1 VSSSPLGPL
10 LRKLQSATIGKPK
23 VAPDSAERGRL
34 EAEYQARRQQLEE
47 DMRQRSAELARREDF
62 LQRVTD
68 TLPGMVAYWSR
79 DGFCEFANAAYCAWF
94 GRSREEM
101 LGLHARDMLGDEE
114 YTRGRPMIE
123 TVIAGQSHQIERRL
137 TNQQGEVR
145 HFFSHYIPNWRDGQV
160 HGFFIM
166 QTDVTPI
173 KEAELQLRDN
183 TAELVRA
190 EQFARTIA
198 ENMPGR
204 VIYWDRDLRCR
215 YANQRFFDW
224 LGKGRDEVIDNSFE
238 QVLGKELLANRRPR
252 IDAVLAGEPQV
263 FEREELGRDG
273 RIHFTWVHYVPERRA
288 GEVMGFFVI
297 VHEITE
303 LKEAQRQLQVLNH
316 TLAQARDAAD
326 SASRAKSEFL
336 ANMSHE
342 IRTPMNTV
350 LGMTRLLQR
359 GQLNAEQSDSVA
371 KINDASR
378 HLLSIINDILDLSKI
393 EAGRLRLE
401 RMNFPLSAVL
411 DQVRSL
417 ILEQAQ
423 AKGLAVELDSDDT
436 PQWLIGDPTRLR
448 QALLNYA
455 ANAAKFTERGHVR
468 IRARLLRRD
477 AQRVLVRFEVQDSG
491 PGVQPELLPRLFSA
505 FEQGDSS
512 TTRRYGGTGLGL
524 AVTRRLAALM
534 GGDSGADSRLGEG
547 STFWFTAQLEVGR
560 EGAQMSEASVRAGAP
575 EAMLREQHR
584 GSLILLAED
593 HPVNCE
599 IAKAFLEAVGLK
611 IDVATDGVQA
621 VTMASAT
628 DYAAV
633 LMDVQMPVL
642 DGLDATRAI
651 RNLAGR
657 DRTPILAMTANA
669 YDDDRA
675 LCLQAGMDD
684 FLAKPVEPAQ
694 LYSVLLRWLSRP
706 GNPGTMA
713 ARDSHA

>member
-1 VSSSPLGPL
+1 M
-10 LRKLQSATIGKPK
+10 RKLQSATIGKPK
-23 VAPDSAERGRL
+23 VAQGSAERAQL
-34 EAEYQARRQQLEE
+34 EAEFQARRQQLEDE
-47 DMRQRSAELARREDF
+47 MRQRSAELARREDF

-68 TLPGMVAYWSR
+68 TLPGMVAYWNR

-94 GRSREEM
+94 GRSRDEM
-101 LGLHARDMLGDEE
+101 FGLHARDILGEADH
-114 YTRGRPMIE
+114 TRLRPMIE
-123 TVIAGQSHQIERRL
+123 TVFAGQSHQIERTL
-137 TNQQGEVR
+137 TSPQGEVR

-160 HGFFIM
+160 HGFFVM
-166 QTDVTPI
+166 QSDVTPI
-173 KEAELQLRDN
+173 KEAELQLRHN
-183 TAELVRA
+183 TAELMRA

-224 LGKGRDEVIDNSFE
+224 LGKGRDDVLGGAFE
-238 QVLGKELLANRRPR
+238 QVLGKELFANREPR
-252 IDAVLAGEPQV
+252 IRAVLTGEPQV

-273 RIHFTWVHYVPERRA
+273 RIHFTWVHYVPERRD

-326 SASRAKSEFL
+326 SANRAKSEFL

-350 LGMTRLLQR
+350 LGVTRLLQR
-359 GQLNAEQSDSVA
+359 SQLNAEQSDNVA
-371 KINDASR
+371 KISDASR

-393 EAGRLRLE
+393 EAGHLRLE
-401 RMNFPLSAVL
+401 RVNFPLSAVL

-423 AKGLAVELDSDDT
+423 AKGLAVELDGDDT
-436 PQWLIGDPTRLR
+436 PHWLIGDPTRLR

-455 ANAAKFTERGHVR
+455 ANAAKFTERGHIR

-477 AQRVLVRFEVQDSG
+477 AQQLLVRFEVQDSG

-534 GGDSGADSRLGEG
+534 GGESGADSRLGEG

-560 EGAQMSEASVRAGAP
+560 EAALQGEPSLLAGEP
-575 EAMLREQHR
+575 EAMLRQRHR

-599 IAKAFLEAVGLK
+599 VAKAFLEAVGLK

-621 VTMASAT
+621 VNMAAAN

-651 RNLAGR
+651 RGLPGR

-669 YDDDRA
+669 YEEDRA
-675 LCLQAGMDD
+675 QCLEAGMND

-694 LYSVLLRWLSRP
+694 LYAVLLRWLGRD
-706 GNPGTMA
+706 GNPGTTA